1 MKRENKYKLNTNQ
14 TTPIYPPHGR
24 ARILALGRKIKR
36 QEVEGKINLKNNNS
50 MLISKQ
56 LYANVIVTH
65 NLI

>member
-36 QEVEGKINLKNNNS
+36 QEVESKINLK
-50 MLISKQ
+50 KK
-56 LYANVIVTH
+56 
-65 NLI
+65 